1 MIVMKNWA
9 VCTRGSEYMAP
20 ELWTNFLTGNVY
32 GHSRFNDGDPVS
44 TSSIVS
50 IKDGDNCKIVST
62 RNTDYVLYEPDVSFE
77 YELKY
82 PDAYHRLSMLVL

>member
-9 VCTRGSEYMAP
+9 VCTRDNEFVAP
-20 ELWTNFLTGNVY
+20 ELWTNYLTGNVY
-32 GHSRFNDGDPVS
+32 GNTRFNDGDPVS

-50 IKDGDNCKIVST
+50 IKDGDGCKIVST
-62 RNTDYVLYEPDVSFE
+62 RNTEYFLYESDVSLE

-82 PDAYHRLSMLVL
+82 PNAYSRLSMLVL